1 MGLDTGLSG
10 QQKTIVFASWF
21 GWALDGYDL
30 VLMLFVIS
38 SVQWRFDKWFIVSF
52 GCNTSPVQHES

>member
-1 MGLDTGLSG
+1 MGLDVRLSG
-10 QQKTIVFASWF
+10 QQKTIVFGSWF

-38 SVQWRFDKWFIVSF
+38 S
-52 GCNTSPVQHES
+52 ESTFLLF

>member
-1 MGLDTGLSG
+1 MHIETGLSTE
-10 QQKTIVFASWF
+10 QKTIVFASWF

-38 SVQWRFDKWFIVSF
+38 SVSQLFFMKTPQSVYW
-52 GCNTSPVQHES
+52 QHLLLML